1 MNKHS
6 RSHQEEEEIEAH
18 AKGRNVSP
26 IEQIEIALD
35 NNRARKHP
43 RSHQVQSYKPL
54 VAERQKL
61 TLFFLCEPIPSLL

>member
-6 RSHQEEEEIEAH
+6 RSHQAEEEIKAH
-18 AKGRNVSP
+18 AKGRNVSL

-35 NNRARKHP
+35 NNRTRKHP

-54 VAERQKL
+54 VAERKE
-61 TLFFLCEPIPSLL
+61 TNAIFS